1 MQIMLG
7 GGEALVTQ
15 DARDEADVNMQI
27 HQMRGT
33 GMTGAMEGDIFF
45 GDVIL

>member
-1 MQIMLG
+1 MKIMLG

-15 DARDEADVNMQI
+15 DARDDADVNMQI

-33 GMTGAMEGDIFF
+33 GMTGAMHNISKSNGK
-45 GDVIL
+45 